1 MPDKMM
7 SNTLGK
13 GIQLRS
19 GVAGIPA
26 ANVGK
31 PTAQSFPPRDFYD
44 CHDLRIMPKNEPGS
58 GFTPGDARPKKKPYS
73 SPSLVELD
81 LNAVKIKLEAKGN
94 PKDPI
99 AQKMLSFVDEQLNRR
114 KAQSH

>member
-1 MPDKMM
+1 M
-7 SNTLGK
+7 SKNGP
-13 GIQLRS
+13 
-19 GVAGIPA
+19 AG
-26 ANVGK
+26 
-31 PTAQSFPPRDFYD
+31 
-44 CHDLRIMPKNEPGS
+44 
-58 GFTPGDARPKKKPYS
+58 GFTPGDARTKKKPYS

-81 LNAVKIKLEAKGN
+81 LNAVKIKLEAKGY